1 MLQHFSVTE
10 VTELHPI
17 AAQAA
22 AALEGGQILLFPEI
36 PFPLTNAEQVL
47 VARGQAAGAAKNIS
61 FDSGTGALRGVAAA
75 LPERDL
81 LAGMLGR
88 FGDFAEALVLA
99 IAPGYGPGLR
109 RGRASFR
116 PVEIAGRE
124 SSWRKDDTRRHV
136 DAFPSTPTQGRRL
149 LRVFTNVD
157 QGGVPRR
164 WRVGPDFE
172 SYARAFLPR
181 VSGRLLPGAAGLM
194 ALTGITKTR
203 RSLYD
208 QTMLGLHDAAK
219 RDMVWQDNA
228 PAEEVDF
235 WPGQVWMVFT
245 DQIPHA
251 AVSGRNA
258 LEQTFYVEPGVLG
271 TPEQAPLAV
280 LSRLRGRDMGKVL
293 F

>member
-1 MLQHFSVTE
+1 M
-10 VTELHPI
+10 
-17 AAQAA
+17 
-22 AALEGGQILLFPEI
+22 
-36 PFPLTNAEQVL
+36 
-47 VARGQAAGAAKNIS
+47 
-61 FDSGTGALRGVAAA
+61 
-75 LPERDL
+75 
-81 LAGMLGR
+81 
-88 FGDFAEALVLA
+88 
-99 IAPGYGPGLR
+99 
-109 RGRASFR
+109 
-116 PVEIAGRE
+116 
-124 SSWRKDDTRRHV
+124 
-136 DAFPSTPTQGRRL
+136 
-149 LRVFTNVD
+149 
-157 QGGVPRR
+157 
-164 WRVGPDFE
+164 
-172 SYARAFLPR
+172 
-181 VSGRLLPGAAGLM
+181 PGAAGLM

-271 TPEQAPLAV
+271 NPEQAPLAV

-293 F
+293 W